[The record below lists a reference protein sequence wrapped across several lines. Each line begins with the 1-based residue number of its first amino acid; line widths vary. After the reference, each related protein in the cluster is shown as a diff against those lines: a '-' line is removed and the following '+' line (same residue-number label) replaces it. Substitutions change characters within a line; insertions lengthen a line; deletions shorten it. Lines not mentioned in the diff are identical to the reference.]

1 LRSPRTPVEVDVTDA
16 ATHPRPVAHGAIPS
30 LDGIRAIAVAL
41 VFLAHNDLENVIPGG
56 LGVTVFFVLSGYL
69 ISTLMRTEYAARRSL
84 DYRGFYLRRFLRLMP
99 PLVCVVALVG
109 VLAAFSVIDGAF
121 SLGGV
126 LAVLFYY
133 GNYFVIAND
142 FDGLPAGVGVVWSL
156 AVEEHYY
163 LLYPPLAAVLLR
175 YGRAGV
181 SAAVLLA
188 LCALVLGWRWWLAS
202 NGASEAHLTM
212 ATDTRVDAILI
223 GCLMALWRNPWL
235 DPKPAASPRRDAL
248 VVGVCLLVLLFTL
261 VYRDEFFRLTVRYS
275 LQSAA
280 VAPLIYLAVARAQRW
295 PFRWLNA
302 KPLVYLGT
310 ISYTVYLSHHVILLL
325 VAKHWPGLDW
335 FGATCVAI
343 VMTLA
348 VAEPIRRWVEQ
359 PCTRLRKR
367 LHKRRAVA
375 STAPLDPLPGLS
387 SGGPT

>member
-1 LRSPRTPVEVDVTDA
+1 MTRASPIPHSTP
-16 ATHPRPVAHGAIPS
+16 RGAIPS

-41 VFLAHNDLENVIPGG
+41 VFLAHNDLENAIPGG

-69 ISTLMRTEYAARRSL
+69 ISTLMRTEYATTHAL

-109 VLAAFSVIDGAF
+109 ILAAFAVVDGAF
-121 SLGGV
+121 SVNGL

-142 FDGLPAGVGVVWSL
+142 FNGLPAGVGVVWSL

-163 LLYPPLAAVLLR
+163 LFYPPLAAALLLS
-175 YGRAGV
+175 GRKGLSAG
-181 SAAVLLA
+181 VLLA
-188 LCALVLGWRWWLAS
+188 LCALVLGWRCWLVWH
-202 NGASEAHLTM
+202 GASEAHLTM
-212 ATDTRVDAILI
+212 ATDTRVDAILV

-235 DPKPAASPRRDAL
+235 DPVPAANTKRDAW
-248 VVGVCLLVLLFTL
+248 VVAVCVAVLLLTL
-261 VYRDEFFRLTVRYS
+261 VYRDELFRLTVRYT

-302 KPLVYLGT
+302 RPLVYLGT

-325 VAKHWPGLDW
+325 VAKQWPQLGW
-335 FGATCVAI
+335 FAATLVAI
-343 VMTLA
+343 ALTLA
-348 VAEPIRRWVEQ
+348 VAEPMRRWVEE
-359 PCTRLRKR
+359 PCARLRKR
-367 LHKRRAVA
+367 LHRKRTAARTRSPQPLAGVA
-375 STAPLDPLPGLS
+375 S
-387 SGGPT
+387 GGVS

>member
-1 LRSPRTPVEVDVTDA
+1 MAHA
-16 ATHPRPVAHGAIPS
+16 ATQPRPVPHGAIPS

-41 VFLAHNDLENVIPGG
+41 VFLAHDDLENVIPGG

-69 ISTLMRTEYAARRSL
+69 ISTLMRTEYAAKGSL
-84 DYRGFYLRRFLRLMP
+84 DYRAFYLRRFLRLMP

-109 VLAAFSVIDGAF
+109 VLAAFGVVDGEFSV
-121 SLGGV
+121 GGV

-202 NGASEAHLTM
+202 NGTAEAHFTM
-212 ATDTRVDAILI
+212 ATDTRVDAILF

-248 VVGVCLLVLLFTL
+248 VVGVCIAVLLFTL
-261 VYRDEFFRLTVRYS
+261 AYRDEFFRLTVRYS

-295 PFRWLNA
+295 PFRWLNL

-325 VAKHWPGLDW
+325 VAKHWPELDW
-335 FGATCVAI
+335 LAATCVAI

-359 PCTRLRKR
+359 PCARLRKR
-367 LHKRRAVA
+367 LHVRRAA
-375 STAPLDPLPGLS
+375 ARAGSLAPLPGVS
-387 SGGPT
+387 SGGPS

>member
-1 LRSPRTPVEVDVTDA
+1 MTDGM
-16 ATHPRPVAHGAIPS
+16 TEPRPAPRGAIPS

-69 ISTLMRTEYAARRSL
+69 ISTLMRTEYAAKGSL

-109 VLAAFSVIDGAF
+109 VLAAFAVVDGAF
-121 SLGGV
+121 SLGG
-126 LAVLFYY
+126 LFAVLFYY

-142 FDGLPAGVGVVWSL
+142 FDGLPVGVGVVWSL

-188 LCALVLGWRWWLAS
+188 LCALVLGWRCWLAA
-202 NGASEAHLTM
+202 NGGSVAHLTM
-212 ATDTRVDAILI
+212 ATDTRVDAILV

-235 DPKPAASPRRDAL
+235 DPVAAASPRRDAL
-248 VVGVCLLVLLFTL
+248 VVGVCIAVLVLTL
-261 VYRDEFFRLTVRYS
+261 VYRDELFRLTVRYS

-325 VAKHWPGLDW
+325 VAKHWPELDA
-335 FGATCVAI
+335 FGAMSVAI
-343 VMTLA
+343 VLTLA

-359 PCTRLRKR
+359 PCARLRKR
-367 LHKRRAVA
+367 LHVRRVVA
-375 STAPLDPLPGLS
+375 TPGALEPLPGVP
-387 SGGPT
+387 SGSPS

>member
-1 LRSPRTPVEVDVTDA
+1 MAHA
-16 ATHPRPVAHGAIPS
+16 ATQPRPVPHGAIPS

-41 VFLAHNDLENVIPGG
+41 VFLAHDDLENVIPGG

-69 ISTLMRTEYAARRSL
+69 ISTLMRTEYAAKRSL
-84 DYRGFYLRRFLRLMP
+84 DYRAFYLRRFLRLMP

-109 VLAAFSVIDGAF
+109 VLVAFGVVDGAF

-126 LAVLFYY
+126 FAVLFYY

-142 FDGLPAGVGVVWSL
+142 FGGLPAGVGVVWSL

-175 YGRAGV
+175 YGRASV

-202 NGASEAHLTM
+202 NGVSEAHLTM
-212 ATDTRVDAILI
+212 ATDTRVDAILV

-235 DPKPAASPRRDAL
+235 DPLPAASLRRDAV
-248 VVGVCLLVLLFTL
+248 VVGVCIAVLLFTL

-295 PFRWLNA
+295 PFRWLNL

-325 VAKHWPGLDW
+325 VAKHWPNLDW

-359 PCTRLRKR
+359 PCARLRKR
-367 LHKRRAVA
+367 LHSRRSAA
-375 STAPLDPLPGLS
+375 STGSLAPLPGVS
-387 SGGPT
+387 SGGPS

>member
-1 LRSPRTPVEVDVTDA
+1 MT
-16 ATHPRPVAHGAIPS
+16 I
-30 LDGIRAIAVAL
+30 
-41 VFLAHNDLENVIPGG
+41 
-56 LGVTVFFVLSGYL
+56 FFVLSGYL
-69 ISTLMRTEYAARRSL
+69 ISTLMRIEYAANRSL

-109 VLAAFSVIDGAF
+109 VLAAFGAVDGEF
-121 SLGGV
+121 SASGL

-133 GNYFVIAND
+133 GNYFVIAHD
-142 FDGLPAGVGVVWSL
+142 FNGLPAGVGVVWSL

-175 YGRAGV
+175 SGRVGL
-181 SAAVLLA
+181 SASALLA
-188 LCALVLGWRWWLAS
+188 LCALVLGWRFWLAS
-202 NGASEAHLTM
+202 HGASAAHLTM

-235 DPKPAASPRRDAL
+235 DSTPAADTRRDTL
-248 VVGVCLLVLLFTL
+248 VAAVCVAVLLVTL
-261 VYRDEFFRLTVRYS
+261 VYRDELFRLTLRYT

-325 VAKHWPGLDW
+325 VAKHWPALGWLGVTLAA
-335 FGATCVAI
+335 FAL
-343 VMTLA
+343 TLA
-348 VAEPIRRWVEQ
+348 VAEPIRRFVEQ
-359 PCTRLRKR
+359 PCARLRR
-367 LHKRRAVA
+367 HLHGRRAGA
-375 STAPLDPLPGLS
+375 STRPPQPLAGIPS
-387 SGGPT
+387 SRGAA

>member
-1 LRSPRTPVEVDVTDA
+1 VTHAAPLPHSTPR
-16 ATHPRPVAHGAIPS
+16 GAIPS
-30 LDGIRAIAVAL
+30 LDGIRALAVAL

-69 ISTLMRTEYAARRSL
+69 ISTLMRTEYATTRAL

-109 VLAAFSVIDGAF
+109 LLAAFAVVDGAF
-121 SLGGV
+121 SVGGL

-163 LLYPPLAAVLLR
+163 LFYPPLAAVLLR
-175 YGRAGV
+175 SGRMGLSAG
-181 SAAVLLA
+181 VLLA
-188 LCALVLGWRWWLAS
+188 LCALVLGWRCWLVWH
-202 NGASEAHLTM
+202 GASVAHLTM
-212 ATDTRVDAILI
+212 ATDTRVDAILV

-235 DPKPAASPRRDAL
+235 DPVPVANTRRDTW
-248 VVGVCLLVLLFTL
+248 VVAVCVAVLLLTL
-261 VYRDEFFRLTVRYS
+261 VYRDELFRLTVRYT

-325 VAKHWPGLDW
+325 VAKHWPQLGWLA
-335 FGATCVAI
+335 ATLLAI
-343 VMTLA
+343 ALTLA
-348 VAEPIRRWVEQ
+348 VAEPMRRWVEE
-359 PCTRLRKR
+359 PCARLRKR
-367 LHKRRAVA
+367 LHRRRAAA
-375 STAPLDPLPGLS
+375 STRSPEPLPGVPW
-387 SGGPT
+387 GGAS

>member
-1 LRSPRTPVEVDVTDA
+1 MTQAVPIAHATPR
-16 ATHPRPVAHGAIPS
+16 GAIPS
-30 LDGIRAIAVAL
+30 LDGIRALAVVL

-69 ISTLMRTEYAARRSL
+69 ISTLMRTEYAATQAL

-99 PLVCVVALVG
+99 PLVLVVALVG
-109 VLAAFSVIDGAF
+109 VLAAFAVIDGAF
-121 SLGGV
+121 SVSGL

-163 LLYPPLAAVLLR
+163 LLYPPLAAVLVR
-175 YGRAGV
+175 FGRRGISAGV
-181 SAAVLLA
+181 LCA
-188 LCALVLGWRWWLAS
+188 LCALVLGWRYWLAWH
-202 NGASEAHLTM
+202 GASVAHLTM

-235 DPKPAASPRRDAL
+235 DPVPPASTRRDAW
-248 VVGVCLLVLLFTL
+248 VGAVCVGVLLLTL
-261 VYRDEFFRLTVRYS
+261 VYRDETFRLTLRYT

-302 KPLVYLGT
+302 RPLVYLGT

-325 VAKHWPGLDW
+325 VAKHWPQLGW
-335 FGATCVAI
+335 PGATLLAI
-343 VMTLA
+343 GLTLA
-348 VAEPIRRWVEQ
+348 VAEPMRRWVEQ
-359 PCTRLRKR
+359 PCARLRKR
-367 LHKRRAVA
+367 LHRKRTRSREPFSAVPA
-375 STAPLDPLPGLS
+375 GEV
-387 SGGPT
+387 